1 MDIQYDKPEFLY
13 EFEHS
18 YVELGYYQY
27 FPGYCILFSKT
38 PYASLNA
45 MPYKERQHYLMEM
58 SLLGDAMLE
67 ALDSPIRINYATLGN
82 DHKVLHSHLFPRYE
96 WEEENLRKTVVWR
109 YPLEK
114 LEDPNCRFDMEK
126 YGDLKRKLQGKID
139 EIYQKYLK
147 EQANE

>member
-27 FPGYCILFSKT
+27 FRILYSVFENSLCIAKR
-38 PYASLNA
+38 NA
-45 MPYKERQHYLMEM
+45 VQREQHYLMEM